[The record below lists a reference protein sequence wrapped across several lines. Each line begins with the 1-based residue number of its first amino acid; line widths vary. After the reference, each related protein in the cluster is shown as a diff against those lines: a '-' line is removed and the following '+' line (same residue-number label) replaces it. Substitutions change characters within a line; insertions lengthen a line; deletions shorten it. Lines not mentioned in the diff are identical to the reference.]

1 MSPEDLRASLPLFEA
16 FVGRF
21 AELLG
26 HDRRGDRLHA
36 WLQGLLLDNDD
47 HKTAEAIALKVYEDP
62 SQVRMMQVFLGQSP
76 WSDAPL
82 REEMAQQV
90 AREIG
95 ETPGVLI
102 LDETSFPKCGTKS
115 VGVARQY
122 CGATGKID
130 NCQVAVYLGYATS
143 QEQTLID
150 TRLYLPETW
159 TNDPDRCAAAGV
171 PQDVVFRTKPELAL
185 ELILRRRQT
194 LPHGWITF
202 DEVYGQNVAL
212 VRSLED
218 LQERYVGAVPKTTL
232 GWLEKPQ
239 VQAPGRGK
247 GRPRKKARVACGE
260 PEPQTVEAMAGQLP
274 AGAWQRLTY
283 RTGSKGEQQAS
294 FARLRFYPERDDLP
308 GPPVWL
314 LIERSLDQQPQSKYW
329 LSNATEACPLLE
341 MVQAAHCRW
350 PIEDCFLRGKEE
362 LGMDE
367 YEVQGWRGWH
377 HHQTLVLLAMWFL
390 LSQQR
395 RLEKKASPD

>member
-1 MSPEDLRASLPLFEA
+1 MSPEDLRASMPLFES

-36 WLQGLLLDNDD
+36 WLQGLLLDNED

-82 REEMAQQV
+82 RVELAQQV
-90 AREIG
+90 AGEIG
-95 ETPGVLI
+95 EPQGVLI

-143 QEQTLID
+143 QGQTLID

-159 TNDPDRCAAAGV
+159 TDDPDRCAQAGV

-185 ELILRRRQT
+185 ELILQRRPT
-194 LPHGWITF
+194 LPHRWITF

-239 VQAPGRGK
+239 VQAPGPGK
-247 GRPRKKARVACGE
+247 GRPRKKARVAPGE
-260 PEPQTVEAMAGQLP
+260 PKSQSVEAMAEQLP
-274 AGAWQRLTY
+274 AAAWQRQTY
-283 RTGSKGEQQAS
+283 RSGSKGEQQAS
-294 FARLRFYPERDDLP
+294 FARLRLYPERDDLP
-308 GPPVWL
+308 GPPTWL
-314 LIERSLDQQPQSKYW
+314 LIERSLDQQPQSNYW
-329 LSNATEACPLLE
+329 LSNAPEDCPLLE
-341 MVQAAHCRW
+341 MVQAAHSRW

-377 HHQTLVLLAMWFL
+377 HHQTLVMMAMWFL
-390 LSQQR
+390 LSQRR
-395 RLEKKASPD
+395 RLEKKASRA